1 MSSNS
6 ENIIQNYVLL
16 SMGAGTIPLPFLDT
30 VVVTGVQVKMIDA
43 LARFYGREPYS
54 ESQSKQFIIALAG
67 STLATLGA
75 SAIKM
80 IPGIGSLL
88 GGASMVILSG
98 ATTFAIGQ
106 VICKHFENGGDLSNL
121 NAENFKDYFEEQ
133 LEVGK
138 KFAQN
143 IKETKMNSGAP
154 KSASSNED
162 DLLLRIKEL
171 ADLRDS
177 GIITDIE
184 FQKLKNEIISR
195 Y

>member
-1 MSSNS
+1 MGSTSR
-6 ENIIQNYVLL
+6 NIIQNYVLL
-16 SMGAGTIPLPFLDT
+16 AMGAGTIPLPLLDT
-30 VVVTGVQVKMIDA
+30 VAVTGVQIKMIDA

-54 ESQSKQFIIALAG
+54 EAQTKQFITALAG
-67 STLATLGA
+67 GTLAALGA

-80 IPGIGSLL
+80 IPGIGTLL

-106 VICKHFENGGDLSNL
+106 VICKHFENGGDLSDL
-121 NAENFKDYFEEQ
+121 NAEHFKDYFEEQ

-143 IKETKMNSGAP
+143 LKETKTSSAGS
-154 KSASSNED
+154 KSAPSSED
-162 DLLLRIKEL
+162 DIMLRIKEL

-177 GIITDIE
+177 GIITDSE
-184 FQKLKNEIISR
+184 FQKLKNEIINR